1 MSNSNNIFTK
11 FKELPVDGM
20 TKTIVV
26 AVSLCLVCSMFVS
39 FAAVNL
45 KEVQEANKAVDKQI
59 NILQVAG
66 LYYEGI
72 DVEKSFSSFE
82 PIVVDLNQG
91 KFTNRFDPLTFDD
104 RKAAQDPQ
112 LSISLKEDPASIGRR
127 TNFATVYLL
136 KKEDGSLDKIILP
149 IHGYGL
155 WSTLYGFIAL
165 EKNCNDIYGLQFY
178 QHAETPG
185 LGAEVDNP
193 KWKGQWK
200 GKKLNNDSGELMITV
215 AKTQKNE
222 DYHIDALAGATLTSN
237 GVDNLVRFWMGE
249 TGFKKFL
256 TNLRNGV
263 A

>member
-1 MSNSNNIFTK
+1 MSKLNNILTK
-11 FKELPVDGM
+11 FKNMPVDGM
-20 TKTIVV
+20 TKTLFV
-26 AVSLCLVCSMFVS
+26 AITLCLVCSMVVS

-45 KEVQEANKAVDKQI
+45 KEVQEVNKAIDKQK

-91 KFTNRFDPLTFDD
+91 KFRNRF
-104 RKAAQDPQ
+104 
-112 LSISLKEDPASIGRR
+112 DPASIGRI

-165 EKNCNDIYGLQFY
+165 EKNGNDIFGLQFY

-193 KWKGQWK
+193 KWKAQWK
-200 GKKLNNDSGELMITV
+200 GKKINNDSGELMITV
-215 AKTQKNE
+215 AKTQKYK
-222 DYHIDALAGATLTSN
+222 DHHIDALAGATLTSN
-237 GVDNLVRFWMGE
+237 GVDNLVKFWMGE
-249 TGFKKFL
+249 AGFKKFL
-256 TNLRNGV
+256 TNLQNG
-263 A
+263 AA